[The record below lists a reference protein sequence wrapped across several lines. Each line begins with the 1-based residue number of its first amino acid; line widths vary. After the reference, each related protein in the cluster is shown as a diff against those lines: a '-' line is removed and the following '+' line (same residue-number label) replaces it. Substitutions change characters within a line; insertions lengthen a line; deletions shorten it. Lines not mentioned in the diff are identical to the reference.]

1 MRTPAGAGR
10 HAKAAI
16 IVPGSGTYGMEA
28 VAQRLHTTSRTLRR
42 RLEDEGTTFQAV
54 LNEVRANLAKE
65 YLATTR
71 LSSDDIAVAL
81 GFSDTASFRAAFRK
95 WTQHTPAEY
104 RRAARSAAW
113 AGRSHAAVLLRRL
126 RLAAVAGGGALVAF
140 TTFSVGLRRVGVVA
154 GAAAGAGAGAASVCG
169 SGKACSATIA
179 RCIWSASSFTSGN
192 ARRQAIRPKHS
203 WPR

>member
-1 MRTPAGAGR
+1 MVHRLCERLLAQAGTPSGLARRVYEILAEQ
-10 HAKAAI
+10 
-16 IVPGSGTYGMEA
+16 PGQFPGMEA

-104 RRAARSAAW
+104 RRAARSAA
-113 AGRSHAAVLLRRL
+113 
-126 RLAAVAGGGALVAF
+126 
-140 TTFSVGLRRVGVVA
+140 
-154 GAAAGAGAGAASVCG
+154 
-169 SGKACSATIA
+169 
-179 RCIWSASSFTSGN
+179 
-192 ARRQAIRPKHS
+192 
-203 WPR
+203 